1 MSNYGIKSRAK
12 RRPAPKVKICWQR
25 LGLDGPGKEH
35 DVPIEEIRKQVSIVA
50 SQSLGRG
57 KKS

>member
-12 RRPAPKVKICWQR
+12 RRPAPKVKISWQR
-25 LGLDGPGKEH
+25 LGLNGPDKESV
-35 DVPIEEIRKQVSIVA
+35 VPIEEIRRQVSIVA
-50 SQSLGRG
+50 SQSLGKG